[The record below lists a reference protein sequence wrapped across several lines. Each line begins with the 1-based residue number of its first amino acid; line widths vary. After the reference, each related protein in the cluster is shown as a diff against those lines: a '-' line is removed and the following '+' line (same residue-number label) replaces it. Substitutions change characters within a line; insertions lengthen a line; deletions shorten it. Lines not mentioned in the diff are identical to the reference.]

1 MPPVK
6 TAVPPQAAPVYDA
19 YLGWLAAR
27 EVGNKTFDSGAR
39 CFLARFPDPQAWA
52 DLPLAARLAG
62 TRPHLQPLLNFLMLH
77 GHLRPGYDYLLD
89 RKLTV
94 ILREAAVSPLGP
106 DLKRFLAGAE
116 VLGYSVRARTG
127 MASEVAVRV
136 LIQTG
141 RPLAELADTDFTAFG
156 QAITERETRLGREL
170 KHYHH
175 ALYASRAVIYHLGA
189 PAEPVP
195 KRSTLGRWSWE
206 RHLDAVPT
214 QVRRPMVAYLERLQG
229 THARSSVQGT
239 ASELAHFGRFLAR
252 HDPGLSSLALL
263 DRRRHIEPYLNQVA
277 AAVNHRTGQPIA
289 ASTAKKRIQAVGS
302 FLDAIAEWGWPE
314 APARRLVFPRDAP
327 KLPHPLPRYLPP
339 DAERALLAALEASPS
354 RLRADALLLMRATGM
369 RIGELTDL
377 ELDCVHEVPGAGA
390 WLKIPLGKLLTE
402 RMVPIDE
409 ETLQIIDRIVAHRSP
424 GRPLRHPRTG
434 KLADFLLTHQGR
446 RVSADTLRE
455 ELHRAAAEAGLDG
468 VVPHQLRH
476 TYATA
481 LVNAG
486 CSLQALMALLGH
498 VSAEMSLRYG
508 RLFDTTDRTQLP
520 LAAVTGG
527 NWRDAPLIKAR
538 LAGGYCLR
546 TAVQGS
552 CAYAN
557 ICEHCPNFRSEA
569 SFLPVL
575 QLQRADAE
583 TLAADAAAR
592 GWGDDAA
599 GQPVTFAEVAARA
612 RISRTTLYRR
622 ADLRAVIDEHRARGH
637 DATTLSGLTVQIDQL
652 RRSLEAVA
660 AKVRRH
666 EETIRRLERAR
677 REPRQ

>member
-1 MPPVK
+1 MPPAK
-6 TAVPPQAAPVYDA
+6 TVVPPQAVPICDA

-27 EVGNKTFDSGAR
+27 GVGNKTFDSGAR

-52 DLPLAARLAG
+52 AQPLAARLAG

-89 RKLTV
+89 RKLTA
-94 ILREAAVSPLGP
+94 ILREAAASPLGP
-106 DLKRFLAGAE
+106 DLGRFLAGAE
-116 VLGYSVRARTG
+116 ALGYSVRARTG
-127 MASEVAVRV
+127 MASQIVIRM
-136 LIQTG
+136 LIQAGPALPELTDADF
-141 RPLAELADTDFTAFG
+141 AEFG
-156 QAITERETRLGREL
+156 NSITEREARLGRAL
-170 KHYHH
+170 KHYHG

-195 KRSTLGRWSWE
+195 KRCTLGRWSWE
-206 RHLDAVPT
+206 RHLEGMTP
-214 QVRRPMVAYLERLQG
+214 QVRRPMTAYLERLQA
-229 THARSSVQGT
+229 TLARSTVQGA

-252 HDPGLSSLALL
+252 HDPGLSSLSLL
-263 DRRRHIEPYLNQVA
+263 DRQRHIEPYLNEVA
-277 AAVNHRTGQPIA
+277 AAVNRRTGQPIA
-289 ASTAKKRIQAVGS
+289 ASTAKERIQTVGS
-302 FLDAIAEWGWPE
+302 FLDAIAEWRWPE
-314 APARRLVFPRDAP
+314 APPRRLVFPRDAP
-327 KLPHPLPRYLPP
+327 RLPHPLPRYLPP
-339 DAERALLAALEASPS
+339 DQERALLAALEDSPN
-354 RLRADALLLMRATGM
+354 RLRADALLLLRATGM

-377 ELDCVHEVPGAGA
+377 ELDCVHEVPGQGA
-390 WLKIPLGKLLTE
+390 WLKVPLGKLLTE

-409 ETLQIIDRIVAHRSP
+409 EALEIIDRIVAHRSP

-434 KLADFLLTHQGR
+434 QLADFLLTHQGR
-446 RVSADTLRE
+446 RVSADSLRE
-455 ELHRAAAEAGLDG
+455 ELQRAAAGAGLDG

-508 RLFDTTDRTQLP
+508 RLFDATVRDEYTRALTLAKAQLGPVLPGNRTELP
-520 LAAVTGG
+520 IAGITGG
-527 NWRDAPLIKAR
+527 NWRNAPLIKTR

-546 TAVQGS
+546 AAAQGP

-583 TLAADAAAR
+583 ALAADAQAR
-592 GWGDDAA
+592 GWG
-599 GQPVTFAEVAARA
+599 
-612 RISRTTLYRR
+612 
-622 ADLRAVIDEHRARGH
+622 
-637 DATTLSGLTVQIDQL
+637 
-652 RRSLEAVA
+652 
-660 AKVRRH
+660 
-666 EETIRRLERAR
+666 EETARHHRLIERLDMLITQADAS
-677 REPRQ
+677 

>member
-6 TAVPPQAAPVYDA
+6 TAVPPQATPIYDA
-19 YLGWLAAR
+19 YLACLAAR
-27 EVGNKTFDSGAR
+27 GVGNKTSDSGAR

-52 DLPLAARLAG
+52 ELPLAARLAG
-62 TRPHLQPLLNFLMLH
+62 TRPQLQPLLNFLMLH
-77 GHLRPGYDYLLD
+77 GHLRPGYDYLLE
-89 RKLTV
+89 RRLTV
-94 ILREAAVSPLGP
+94 ILREGAVSPLGP
-106 DLKRFLAGAE
+106 DLSQFLTGAE
-116 VLGYSVRARTG
+116 ALGYSVRPRTG
-127 MASEVAVRV
+127 MASEVAVRM

-141 RPLAELADTDFTAFG
+141 KPLAELTDADFAEFG
-156 QAITERETRLGREL
+156 QAVTERETRLGRPL

-206 RHLDAVPT
+206 RHLDGVPP

-229 THARSSVQGT
+229 TRARSSVQGT
-239 ASELAHFGRFLAR
+239 ASELAHLGRFLAR
-252 HDPGLSSLALL
+252 HDPGLASLALL
-263 DRRRHIEPYLNQVA
+263 DRQRHIEPYLSQVA

-289 ASTAKKRIQAVGS
+289 ASTARARIQSAGG
-302 FLDAIAEWGWPE
+302 FLDAMAEWGWPE
-314 APARRLVFPRDAP
+314 APARRLIFPRDSP

-339 DAERALLAALEASPS
+339 DQERVLLAALEDSPN
-354 RLRADALLLMRATGM
+354 RLYADALLLLRATGM
-369 RIGELTDL
+369 RIGELVDL
-377 ELDCVHEVPGAGA
+377 ELDCVHEVPGSGA

-409 ETLQIIDRIVAHRSP
+409 ETLKLVDQITVHRSP

-446 RVSADTLRE
+446 RVSADILRA
-455 ELHRAAAEAGLDG
+455 ELRRAAAEAGLDG

-498 VSAEMSLRYG
+498 VSATMSLRYG
-508 RLFDTTDRTQLP
+508 RLFDATVRDEYTRALTLAKAQLGPVLPGERTQLP
-520 LAAVTGG
+520 IAGG
-527 NWRDAPLIKAR
+527 SWRDAPLIKAR

-546 TAVQGS
+546 TATQGS

-583 TLAADAAAR
+583 TLAADAQAR
-592 GWGDDAA
+592 GWGD
-599 GQPVTFAEVAARA
+599 EAAR
-612 RISRTTLYRR
+612 
-622 ADLRAVIDEHRARGH
+622 H
-637 DATTLSGLTVQIDQL
+637 
-652 RRSLEAVA
+652 
-660 AKVRRH
+660 
-666 EETIRRLERAR
+666 RRLIERLDLLITQAHAS
-677 REPRQ
+677 

>member
-6 TAVPPQAAPVYDA
+6 TVVPARAAHIYDA
-19 YLGWLAAR
+19 YMSCLAAR
-27 EVGNKTFDSGAR
+27 EVGNKTFESGAR
-39 CFLARFPDPQAWA
+39 NFLARFPDPQDWA
-52 DLPLAARLAG
+52 AQPLAARLAG

-77 GHLRPGYDYLLD
+77 GHLRPGYDYLLE

-94 ILREAAVSPLGP
+94 ILREAAVSPLVG
-106 DLKRFLAGAE
+106 DISRFLAGAE
-116 VLGYSVRARTG
+116 ALGYSVRARTG

-136 LIQTG
+136 LIQAG
-141 RPLAELADTDFTAFG
+141 RPLGELTDADFAAFE
-156 QAITERETRLGREL
+156 QAISERETRTGREL
-170 KHYHH
+170 KHYRH

-206 RHLDAVPT
+206 RHLDGVGP

-229 THARSSVQGT
+229 THARSSVQGA

-252 HDPGLSSLALL
+252 HDPQLASLASLG
-263 DRRRHIEPYLNQVA
+263 RQSHIEPYLNEVA
-277 AAVNHRTGQPIA
+277 AAVNHRTGAPIA
-289 ASTAKKRIQAVGS
+289 ASTAKQRIQTVGI
-302 FLDAIAEWGWPE
+302 FLEAIAEWGWPD
-314 APARRLVFPRDAP
+314 APARRLIFPRDAP

-339 DAERALLAALEASPS
+339 DSERALLAALEASPN
-354 RLRADALLLMRATGM
+354 RLYADALLLLRATGM
-369 RIGELTDL
+369 RIGELVDL
-377 ELDCVHEVPGAGA
+377 ELDCVHEVHGQGA

-402 RMVPIDE
+402 RMVPIDD
-409 ETLQIIDRIVAHRSP
+409 ETVQLVDRITEHRSP

-434 KLADFLLTHQGR
+434 KLADFLLTRQGR
-446 RVSADTLRE
+446 RVSAYTLRD
-455 ELHRAAAEAGLDG
+455 ELHRAAGEAGIDD

-508 RLFDTTDRTQLP
+508 RLFDATVRDEYTRALAQAKAQLGPVLPGERTQLP
-520 LAAVTGG
+520 LAVVTGG
-527 NWRDAPLIKAR
+527 NWREAPLIKSR

-546 TAVQGS
+546 TAAQGS

-557 ICEHCPNFRSEA
+557 ICEHCPNFRSES

-575 QLQRADAE
+575 QLQRVDAE
-583 TLAADAAAR
+583 ALAADAQQR
-592 GWGDDAA
+592 GWG
-599 GQPVTFAEVAARA
+599 EEAARHRRLVERLDA
-612 RISRTTLYRR
+612 LIAR
-622 ADLRAVIDEHRARGH
+622 ADA
-637 DATTLSGLTVQIDQL
+637 S
-652 RRSLEAVA
+652 
-660 AKVRRH
+660 
-666 EETIRRLERAR
+666 
-677 REPRQ
+677 

>member
-6 TAVPPQAAPVYDA
+6 TTVPPQAAGIYDA
-19 YLGWLAAR
+19 YLACLAAR
-27 EVGNKTFDSGAR
+27 GVGNKTFDSGAR
-39 CFLARFPDPQAWA
+39 CFLARYPDPQAWA
-52 DLPLAARLAG
+52 GLPLAARLAG
-62 TRPHLQPLLNFLMLH
+62 TRPQLQPLLNFLMLH
-77 GHLRPGYDYLLD
+77 RHLRPGYDYLLE

-94 ILREAAVSPLGP
+94 ILREAAASPLGA
-106 DLKRFLAGAE
+106 DLARFLAGAE
-116 VLGYSVRARTG
+116 ALGYSLRPRTG
-127 MASEVAVRV
+127 MASEVAIRM

-141 RPLAELADTDFTAFG
+141 RPLGELTDADFDEFG
-156 QAITERETRLGREL
+156 QAITEREARLGRAL

-175 ALYASRAVIYHLGA
+175 AAYASRAVVYHLGA
-189 PAEPVP
+189 PAEPAP

-206 RHLDAVPT
+206 RHLDGVSP
-214 QVRRPMVAYLERLQG
+214 QVRRPMTAYLERLQG

-252 HDPGLSSLALL
+252 HDPGLASLALL
-263 DRRRHIEPYLNQVA
+263 DRQHHIEPYLTEVA
-277 AAVNHRTGQPIA
+277 VAVNHRTGQPIA
-289 ASTAKKRIQAVGS
+289 ASTAKGRILTVGS

-314 APARRLVFPRDAP
+314 APHRRLIFPRDAP

-339 DAERALLAALEASPS
+339 DTERALLRALEDSPN
-354 RLRADALLLMRATGM
+354 RLYADALLLLRATGM
-369 RIGELTDL
+369 RIGELVDL
-377 ELDCVHEVPGAGA
+377 ELDCVHEVPGSGA

-409 ETLQIIDRIVAHRSP
+409 ETTGLIDRIVTHRSP

-434 KLADFLLTHQGR
+434 KLADFLLTRQGR
-446 RVSADTLRE
+446 RVSAYTLRD

-468 VVPHQLRH
+468 VVPHMLRH

-508 RLFDTTDRTQLP
+508 RLFDATVRDEYTRALALAKAQLGPVLPADRTQLP

-527 NWRDAPLIKAR
+527 NWREAPLIKAR

-546 TAVQGS
+546 TAAQGP

-583 TLAADAAAR
+583 TLAADAETR
-592 GWGDDAA
+592 GWGD
-599 GQPVTFAEVAARA
+599 EAAR
-612 RISRTTLYRR
+612 
-622 ADLRAVIDEHRARGH
+622 H
-637 DATTLSGLTVQIDQL
+637 
-652 RRSLEAVA
+652 
-660 AKVRRH
+660 
-666 EETIRRLERAR
+666 RRLIDRLDLLINQAHAS
-677 REPRQ
+677 